1 MSAAAR
7 TLGGTISLT
16 KANVSQLLQYRLV
29 LLLYGLRQVLN
40 PLLYMAV
47 WWAVAGDGDVAGF
60 GRGDVVIYYIV
71 FMGVA
76 HFTWATGFG
85 QLANL
90 IRLGRLSPHLMRPMN
105 PIWVAVSGDLA
116 AKLSAAVM
124 LVPIWIAMYLILRP
138 QFDFQWLNVALFVP
152 SVVLA
157 ASLSFVAGACLGL
170 TAFWV
175 TKPWPFFNIWYNVAF
190 AVGGQVAP
198 VALLPGAIKA
208 FAVVLPFRYTLGF
221 PIEVFIG
228 SLDSGELA
236 LGFALQAGWT
246 AFGLILMRVLWRSG
260 VKQYQA
266 VGA

>member
-7 TLGGTISLT
+7 TFGGTVSLT
-16 KANVSQLLQYRLV
+16 KANVAQLLQYRVV

-47 WWAVAGDGDVAGF
+47 WWAVADDGDVAGF
-60 GRGDVVIYYIV
+60 SQGDVAVYYIV

-105 PIWVAVSGDLA
+105 PIWVA
-116 AKLSAAVM
+116 
-124 LVPIWIAMYLILRP
+124 
-138 QFDFQWLNVALFVP
+138 LFVP

-157 ASLSFVAGACLGL
+157 ASLSFVAGVCLGL

-175 TKPWPFFNIWYNVAF
+175 TKPGPFFNVWYTTW
-190 AVGGQVAP
+190 
-198 VALLPGAIKA
+198 L
-208 FAVVLPFRYTLGF
+208 
-221 PIEVFIG
+221 
-228 SLDSGELA
+228 SLSA
-236 LGFALQAGWT
+236 A
-246 AFGLILMRVLWRSG
+246 RSPRWRSFPG
-260 VKQYQA
+260 RSRRWR
-266 VGA
+266 

>member
-60 GRGDVVIYYIV
+60 RQGDVVIYYIV

-76 HFTWATGFG
+76 HFTWATGYG

-152 SVVLA
+152 SVALA

-170 TAFWV
+170 
-175 TKPWPFFNIWYNVAF
+175 PH
-190 AVGGQVAP
+190 
-198 VALLPGAIKA
+198 
-208 FAVVLPFRYTLGF
+208 
-221 PIEVFIG
+221 
-228 SLDSGELA
+228 SG
-236 LGFALQAGWT
+236 
-246 AFGLILMRVLWRSG
+246 
-260 VKQYQA
+260 
-266 VGA
+266 